1 MAERLAYRGLFRAGE
16 PVRAAD
22 VAAGPPR
29 RAVAPPERA
38 ASLALDAALEM
49 ARPRCKG
56 AEPLWSLIQRLEFI
70 FCLAPLWDLSEQIE
84 ADIAAR
90 TGRASRPGRKRHWPI
105 MCALALEV
113 ALWDSGSMRAAVR
126 ELSDPATWRRLR
138 RATQRAWPDRP
149 DRLLPPR
156 PISRSQYHR
165 ARRRHTLPRLAEI
178 KAWAENASA
187 QAARWIGMLDPA
199 AARGVTRPQPGNV
212 VAGDAT
218 SLKPHNSLDL
228 DLGDGLWLDPDSG
241 LWLDPATGLLF
252 DPATGLLFDPDT
264 GEIAPHRPGPDGGAS
279 AGRRCLI
286 LSSRLPH
293 PGERIIHTISL
304 IGPGSDATAY
314 TDDILRL
321 RRQHPAHAHG
331 IAAAVYDGAL
341 HAHDMVRLLGEGIT
355 PIAKVHR
362 PKGKYATASLG
373 ERKITL
379 PGGIRRRAVVTAI
392 DGTPTIAAADTAGE
406 TWHIPLT
413 RTRTCIRRNKRR
425 PFAVT
430 TCWRIPPHPLAGPL
444 AGGTLTIP
452 HNPAKPRKA
461 IDTNRALRVI
471 PPSDPDYDRLYGLR
485 EDVEST
491 NNHLKERLRY
501 GRSHTIGAHRQQ
513 LNLIGY
519 QIHTLITALTSHHQ
533 RTAKPLTEW
542 FGQHQ
547 PSTGWP
553 GQHQPP

>member
-1 MAERLAYRGLFRAGE
+1 
-16 PVRAAD
+16 
-22 VAAGPPR
+22 
-29 RAVAPPERA
+29 
-38 ASLALDAALEM
+38 
-49 ARPRCKG
+49 
-56 AEPLWSLIQRLEFI
+56 
-70 FCLAPLWDLSEQIE
+70 
-84 ADIAAR
+84 
-90 TGRASRPGRKRHWPI
+90 
-105 MCALALEV
+105 
-113 ALWDSGSMRAAVR
+113 
-126 ELSDPATWRRLR
+126 
-138 RATQRAWPDRP
+138 
-149 DRLLPPR
+149 
-156 PISRSQYHR
+156 
-165 ARRRHTLPRLAEI
+165 
-178 KAWAENASA
+178 
-187 QAARWIGMLDPA
+187 MLDPGA
-199 AARGVTRPQPGNV
+199 SRCVTRPKPGNV

-218 SLKPHNSLDL
+218 LLKPHSNL
-228 DLGDGLWLDPDSG
+228 DLGPLPDPDSG
-241 LWLDPATGLLF
+241 LLFDPDTGLCLDPAS
-252 DPATGLLFDPDT
+252 GLLFDPDT
-264 GEIAPHRPGPDGGAS
+264 GELTLHRPGPGPAARAARA

-293 PGERIIHTISL
+293 PGERVIHAISL

-321 RRQHPAHAHG
+321 RQQHPAHAHG

-362 PKGKYATASLG
+362 HNKQYASASLG
-373 ERKITL
+373 EHKITL
-379 PGGIRRRAVVTAI
+379 PGGAKRQAVVTAI